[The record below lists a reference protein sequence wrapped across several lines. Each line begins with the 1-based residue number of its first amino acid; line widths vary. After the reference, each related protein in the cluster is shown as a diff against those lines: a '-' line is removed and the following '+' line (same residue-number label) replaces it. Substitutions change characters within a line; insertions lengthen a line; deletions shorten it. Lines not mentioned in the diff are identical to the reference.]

1 MTQSIIHKT
10 LIFTEGIFNKIEGYW
25 ESRYNYRISGNIIV
39 LAFLISLV
47 IIQLNL
53 WGALP
58 AAVSSIIPK
67 NHFAAIQLAFTLLL
81 MVEIVSLVLT
91 LPRSVSSSMLKQFEI
106 LSLILL
112 RQAFKEFGEF
122 PDPVDW
128 TKMAKPV
135 FHVMSDAGGAL
146 VLFLFIVLIARFQ
159 RHKRITKTAEEQF
172 RFVKVKKF
180 VAILLMFFLIA
191 FGIFDL
197 ILYLRH
203 DQPFDYFQ
211 TFYTVLIF
219 SDILIVLVSLRYS
232 YSYPV
237 VFRNSGFALATVII
251 RLALSAPPYINALLG
266 ITAAIFV
273 FVLVLIYNGLSFKD
287 QDIKATNVS
296 KEP

>member
-10 LIFTEGIFNKIEGYW
+10 LIFSERVFNRIEGYW

-39 LAFLISLV
+39 LAFLVSLT

-58 AAVSSIIPK
+58 AAVSGIIPN

-81 MVEIVSLVLT
+81 MVEIVGLVLT

-128 TKMAKPV
+128 TKMTEPV

-146 VLFLFIVLIARFQ
+146 VLFLFIMLIARFQ

-180 VAILLMFFLIA
+180 VAILLMFFLVA

-197 ILYLRH
+197 ILYIRH

-251 RLALSAPPYINALLG
+251 RLALSAPPYINAVLG
-266 ITAAIFV
+266 ITAALFV
-273 FVLVLIYNGLSFKD
+273 FVLVLIYNALPHKGPGTE
-287 QDIKATNVS
+287 ATNVS